1 MSRLLS
7 LLLCVLAAGS
17 GFSGLIIS
25 KGEPAPQ
32 FSIFNLKGKRF
43 NLADYK
49 GKKAVFINI
58 FSITCEPCKEEL
70 PYIIKL
76 HSKYKENVEFVA
88 VDITDPKK
96 VDVENFVKTSGIPYA
111 VCWDT
116 ISKTFYSRYI
126 KGGFNMPTS
135 IFIGI
140 DGNISL
146 IMGVLKEEELD
157 KILGG
162 LLGNDKKRAN

>member
-1 MSRLLS
+1 M
-7 LLLCVLAAGS
+7 
-17 GFSGLIIS
+17 
-25 KGEPAPQ
+25 
-32 FSIFNLKGKRF
+32 
-43 NLADYK
+43 
-49 GKKAVFINI
+49 
-58 FSITCEPCKEEL
+58 
-70 PYIIKL
+70 
-76 HSKYKENVEFVA
+76 A